1 MLTPVSPKCRKIDR
15 VYREGDSLFLQS
27 EFGILELS
35 PKSESIVRVRY
46 TVCDVFSD
54 KDKPGTLRRENFSK
68 WTFTESEESVEMIVS
83 GSLSVQIRK
92 DSGSVSFFDKEGK
105 LLFKERDHESK
116 EFEEFELFKLADAPQ
131 KTRII
136 DTADGKKEVL
146 EEPLKVSLGKNYHIR
161 FFFELGDEALYGFG
175 QQEKGFAS
183 LRGRRLYIHQANR
196 KIAVPMF
203 VSTAGYGILTDTY
216 SPLIF
221 NDNSEGTYIYT
232 EADRESD
239 YYFIAGNMNEAVA
252 GYRFLTGKAALLP
265 KWSLGYVQSQERYES
280 QAEILETVA
289 KSRELG
295 IGMDCIVLDW
305 ISWKDNEWGQ
315 KSYDPARFPDPKG
328 MIDKLHEEHVHFMIS
343 IWPTMAGNTDDHK
356 EFAEKKLFLPACSVY
371 DAFKPEARKL
381 YFDQLRRT
389 HFSYGTDAW
398 WCDSSEPLTAEWN
411 HPMRPE
417 EGDLYR
423 EYCSE
428 AGLRMSVENCNAF
441 PLFHAMGIYENQR
454 AAMDEWN
461 DGHKEKRVC
470 NLTRSA
476 YTGQQRYGTI
486 MWSGDTDAS
495 WDTYRNQ
502 IAIGLHFSASGL
514 PFWTMDIGAF
524 FVKKGNLWYWDGKYN
539 ETIANKGYCELY
551 TRWYQ
556 FGAFLPV
563 FRAHGTDCRRELW
576 NFEGEFYDAMI
587 KANRLRYSLMP
598 YIYSEMGKV
607 WLKDRS
613 VIRFLAFD
621 FAEDKKT
628 WDITNQYMFGESIMV
643 CPVIDPMYYNDEG
656 DKIEGADKSRLVYLP
671 SGNDWYDFYTGE
683 RYSGGETITTEAP
696 LDKIPLF
703 VKAGSIIPMRK
714 PALSTEEQND
724 EVSFKVFSDDHAKYE
739 YYEDDGDGYGYENG
753 AYKLTLI
760 ER

>member
-1 MLTPVSPKCRKIDR
+1 MLTLVSPKSRKIDR
-15 VYREGDSLFLQS
+15 VYREGDSLFLRS
-27 EFGILELS
+27 EFGIMELS
-35 PKSESIVRVRY
+35 PKSECIVRVRV
-46 TVCDVFSD
+46 TVDDVFSD

-146 EEPLKVSLGKNYHIR
+146 EEPLKVSLGKSYHIR

-183 LRGRRLYIHQANR
+183 LRGRRLFIHQANR

-221 NDNSEGTYIYT
+221 NDNSDGTYIYT

-239 YYFIAGNMNEAVA
+239 YYFIVGNMNEAVA

-265 KWSLGYVQSQERYES
+265 RWSLGYVQSQERYES

-524 FVKKGNLWYWDGKYN
+524 FVKKGNLWSWDGKYN

-628 WDITNQYMFGESIMV
+628 WDITDQYMFGESIMV

-671 SGNDWYDFYTGE
+671 FGNDWYDFYTGE
-683 RYSGGETITTEAP
+683 RYSGGATITTEAP

-724 EVSFKVFSDDHAKYE
+724 EVSFKVFSDGPAKYE
-739 YYEDDGDGYGYENG
+739 YYEDAGDGYGYENG

>member
-1 MLTPVSPKCRKIDR
+1 MLTAISPKSRKIDT
-15 VYREGDSLFLQS
+15 VSREGNELLLHS

-35 PKSESIVRVRY
+35 PKSENIVRVRF
-46 TVCDVFSD
+46 TISPDFSD
-54 KDKPGTLRRENFSK
+54 KEKPGTLSRDSISN
-68 WTFTESEESVEMIVS
+68 WTYLEHDDLIEMIVADNI
-83 GSLSVQIRK
+83 SVKVNRE
-92 DSGSVSFFDKEGK
+92 SGSVSFFDKSGK
-105 LLFKERDHESK
+105 LLFKERDHEAK
-116 EFEEFELFKLADAPQ
+116 QFEEFELFQLADAPQ

-136 DTADGKKEVL
+136 DTADGKKEAL
-146 EEPLKVSLGKNYHIR
+146 EEPLKVSIGKSFHIR

-183 LRGRRLYIHQANR
+183 LRGRRLYIHQGNR

-221 NDNSEGTYIYT
+221 NDNESGTYIYT
-232 EADRESD
+232 EADQEAD

-280 QAEILETVA
+280 QAEILETVS

-343 IWPTMAGNTDDHK
+343 IWPTMAGNTENHK

-398 WCDSSEPLTAEWN
+398 WCDSSEPLTPEWN
-411 HPMRPE
+411 HPMRME

-423 EYCSE
+423 EYCRE
-428 AGLRMSVENCNAF
+428 AGLRMSVENCNSF

-454 AAMDEWN
+454 AATE
-461 DGHKEKRVC
+461 KKRVC

-502 IAIGLHFSASGL
+502 IAIGLHFSASGI

-524 FVKKGNLWYWDGKYN
+524 FVKKGNLWYWDGKYDD
-539 ETIANKGYCELY
+539 TLANKGYCELY

-556 FGAFLPV
+556 FAAFLPV

-576 NFEGEFYDAMI
+576 NFEGEFYDAML
-587 KANRLRYSLMP
+587 KANRLRYSLIP
-598 YIYSEMGKV
+598 YIYSETGKV
-607 WLKDRS
+607 WLRDS
-613 VIRFLAFD
+613 SLIRFLAFD
-621 FAEDKKT
+621 FSDDKKT
-628 WDITNQYMFGESIMV
+628 WDIADQYMFGESIMV
-643 CPVIDPMYYNDEG
+643 CPVTEPMYYNDKGE
-656 DKIEGADKSRLVYLP
+656 KIESVDKTRQAYLP
-671 SGNDWYDFYTGE
+671 EGCDWYDFYTGE
-683 RYSGGETITTEAP
+683 KYSGGSRVTVQAP
-696 LDKIPLF
+696 LDMIPLF
-703 VKAGSIIPMRK
+703 VRSGSIIPMRA

-724 EVSFKVFSDDHAKYE
+724 EVLFKVFSDGPAVYE
-739 YYEDDGDGYGYENG
+739 YYEDSGDGYAYENG
-753 AYKLTLI
+753 EYKVTLI